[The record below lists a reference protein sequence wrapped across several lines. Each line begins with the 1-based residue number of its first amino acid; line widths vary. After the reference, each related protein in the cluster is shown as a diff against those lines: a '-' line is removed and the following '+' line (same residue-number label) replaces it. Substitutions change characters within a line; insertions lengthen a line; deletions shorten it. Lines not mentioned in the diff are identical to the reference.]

1 MNIVKY
7 KNIMGKRLFEG
18 LIQIQEESENSIIFV
33 NYLLEHGA
41 YVDYQEPETGYT
53 SLMLAIEHD
62 LEDTF
67 DILLSYSPDLEI
79 SNKIGATSLHIA
91 AASKNPH
98 YLEKLCK
105 KRVFIDAAD
114 RQGNTAINYAIKAEV
129 VPNIR
134 ILRKYGCTLN
144 YLNYFGKSIYDEAL
158 ETENEKVIA
167 CVYNAEKKSNNLQ
180 RKLTGSLVQKARNLL
195 NKDQI

>member
-1 MNIVKY
+1 MNIVEY

-18 LIQIQEESENSIIFV
+18 LIQIQEESINSIIFV

-105 KRVFIDAAD
+105 KRVFIDAPD
-114 RQGNTAINYAIKAEV
+114 KRGNTPINYAIKAGV

-134 ILRKYGCTLN
+134 ALRKYGCILN
-144 YLNYFGKSIYDEAL
+144 YLNYFGESIYDLAQ

-167 CVYNAEKKSNNLQ
+167 CVYNNEDKTRNLLQ
-180 RKLTGSLVQKARNLL
+180 RKLNGSLVQKARNLL
-195 NKDQI
+195 NKD